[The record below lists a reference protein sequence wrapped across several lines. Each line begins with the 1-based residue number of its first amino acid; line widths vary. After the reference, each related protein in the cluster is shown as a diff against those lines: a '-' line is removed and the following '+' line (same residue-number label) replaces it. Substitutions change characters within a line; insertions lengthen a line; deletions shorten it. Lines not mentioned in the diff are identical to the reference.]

1 MNPQKTRPSVS
12 DCRTDGGF
20 TETPFRKE
28 FSLMKQGSD
37 LKAKMGFAVCA
48 ILMLMSVASMGY
60 AQTVSLTSAEEY
72 WLTYMREE
80 EKLARDVYIVLYEKW
95 QSRIFKN
102 IAASEQIHMDAVK
115 TLLDRYGIAD
125 PAAGKAPGVFANE
138 GLQSL
143 YYDLI
148 QDGSVSLVEALNV
161 GVFIEETDIDDLNA
175 GIATTKRKDIITVY
189 SNLLAGSYNHLDAF
203 NANLARQ

>member
-1 MNPQKTRPSVS
+1 MTQRFN
-12 DCRTDGGF
+12 
-20 TETPFRKE
+20 
-28 FSLMKQGSD
+28 

-60 AQTVSLTSAEEY
+60 AQTVSLTSAEES
-72 WLTYMREE
+72 WLTYLREE
-80 EKLARDVYIVLYEKW
+80 EKLARDVYLFLSAKW

-125 PAAGKAPGVFANE
+125 PAAGKAPGVFTNE
-138 GLQSL
+138 ELQSL